1 MAKQGSIDIKF
12 SVLMSVYYKE
22 KPVFLEEAIYSVVNN
37 TIVPDDIV
45 LVVDGPIPDMLERS
59 IKKLEEQY
67 SINVIYLEENVG
79 LGNALNIGINNC
91 KYDLIMR
98 MDTDDY
104 CVKTRFQEQLNYFAI
119 HENLALLGGYI
130 AEYDELMSKCI
141 GIRAVPCEYQDI
153 KMMAKKR
160 NPFNHM
166 TVAFRKSVIL
176 SVGGYKH
183 HMHMEDY
190 NLWLRVI
197 AGGYSVANI
206 PNVIVKVR
214 AGENMLSRRKGLIY
228 IYSEYLLYKLKRELE
243 IDSYSHG
250 LVIFIMRAL
259 TRVLPISYLRFL
271 YSKLRS
277 TH

>member
-1 MAKQGSIDIKF
+1 MVKQQFVDNKF
-12 SVLMSVYYKE
+12 SVLMSVYSKE
-22 KPVFLEEAIYSVVNN
+22 EPVFFEEAIYSVVNN
-37 TIVPDDIV
+37 TIAPDDIV
-45 LVVDGPIPDMLERS
+45 VVVDGPIPSMLERS
-59 IKKLEEQY
+59 INKLKEQY
-67 SINVIYLEENVG
+67 LINVVYLEENVG
-79 LGNALNIGINNC
+79 LGKALNIGINHC

-104 CVKTRFQEQLNYFAI
+104 CIKTRFQEQLNYFAK
-119 HENLALLGGYI
+119 HENIALLGGHI
-130 AEYDELMSKCI
+130 AEYDESMSKCI
-141 GIRAVPCEYQDI
+141 GIRVVPCEYHNI

-183 HMHMEDY
+183 HLYMEDY

-206 PNVIVKVR
+206 PNVLVKVR

-228 IYSEYLLYKLKRELE
+228 IHSEYLLYKLKHKLG
-243 IDSYSHG
+243 IDNYTHG
-250 LVIFIMRAL
+250 LVIFLLRAL
-259 TRVLPISYLRFL
+259 TRVLPISYLKFL
-271 YSKLRS
+271 YSKLRR

>member
-1 MAKQGSIDIKF
+1 MVKQESVDKKF
-12 SVLMSVYYKE
+12 SVLMSVYSKE
-22 KPVFLEEAIYSVVNN
+22 EPVFFEEAIYSVANN
-37 TIVPDDIV
+37 TIAPDDIV
-45 LVVDGPIPDMLERS
+45 VVVDGPIPDMLERS
-59 IKKLEEQY
+59 IKKLKEQY
-67 SINVIYLEENVG
+67 LINVVYLEENVG
-79 LGNALNIGINNC
+79 LGKALNIGINHC

-104 CVKTRFQEQLNYFAI
+104 CIKTRFQEQLSYFAK
-119 HENLALLGGYI
+119 HENIALLGGHI
-130 AEYDELMSKCI
+130 AEYDESMSKCI
-141 GIRAVPCEYQDI
+141 GKRVVPCEYHNI

-183 HMHMEDY
+183 HLYMEDY

-206 PNVIVKVR
+206 PNVLVKVR

-228 IYSEYLLYKLKRELE
+228 IYSEYLLYRLKCKLG
-243 IDSYSHG
+243 IDNYSHG
-250 LVIFIMRAL
+250 LAIFLLRAL
-259 TRVLPISYLRFL
+259 TRVLPISYLKFL
-271 YSKLRS
+271 YSRLRS